1 MAAIATADVGA
12 GAKQS
17 TENEAGGDGADVCP
31 TGSTVSGEG
40 EMTGPLGTV
49 MTRELAKIA
58 DMLAGQNKKM
68 DAQDK
73 KMNARM
79 DAQDRKMD
87 EQDRKMD
94 AMAAAQE
101 NLGKELG
108 RRLDDI
114 QKAAGAMEA
123 KLTRLSSRQDV
134 AEERLVAL
142 EHFQREV
149 VEAPTAGEA
158 EIRFLMG
165 KIDDMENRDRR
176 LNLKF
181 VGFPEKIEK
190 EDALGFIKDAI
201 KRMWPGIV
209 FPNGLEIERAHRLGT
224 VRTQV
229 EGQAAPKPRPI
240 IARFLRFQDK
250 ESIMAAARRAK
261 GIWDR
266 EEISVYP
273 DFSKAVNEKRALF
286 NPCKKLLHQKGRDFA
301 LSYPATLVIFGVNG
315 VGRRTFDEHRKAH
328 DYIKSLV

>member
-1 MAAIATADVGA
+1 MAAIANANANAD
-12 GAKQS
+12 AKQ
-17 TENEAGGDGADVCP
+17 TTDDKAGGDGAGVHP
-31 TGSTVSGEG
+31 IERPVSGEG
-40 EMTGPLGTV
+40 ELAGSLGTE

-58 DMLAGQNKKM
+58 DMLAGQDKKM

-73 KMNARM
+73 KM
-79 DAQDRKMD
+79 
-87 EQDRKMD
+87 D

-101 NLGKELG
+101 ELGKELG
-108 RRLDDI
+108 RKLDDI
-114 QKAAGAMEA
+114 QKAAVAMEA

-134 AEERLVAL
+134 AEERLEAL
-142 EHFQREV
+142 ELFRKEV

-158 EIRFLMG
+158 EIRFLME

-190 EDALGFIKDAI
+190 EDVLGFIMDAI

-250 ESIMAAARRAK
+250 ENIMAAARRAK
-261 GIWDR
+261 GRWDGK
-266 EEISVYP
+266 EILVYQ

-286 NPCKKLLHQKGRDFA
+286 NPCKKILHQKGRDFA
-301 LSYPATLVIFGVNG
+301 MFYPATLVIYGVNG
-315 VGRRTFDEHRKAH
+315 GGRRSFDEHREAH
-328 DYIKSLV
+328 DYVKSLD